1 MFYTGYMY
9 LWQTVSKLC
18 SSFFFFAVTNF
29 SRFFFIVFLSQES
42 TGSLCLFCVEV
53 CKVEIMFF
61 PRNIHVAINLLQKLP
76 FARNLTKGILD
87 SCLNHCFCTLL
98 AKWEFNLANM
108 EYKLTNLAD
117 IFHDETHCKGEAQHF
132 FPSSSANVQ

>member
-1 MFYTGYMY
+1 MANSVKALLKF
-9 LWQTVSKLC
+9 LFLC
-18 SSFFFFAVTNF
+18 SHKFFTFFFY
-29 SRFFFIVFLSQES
+29 SFLIPREY
-42 TGSLCLFCVEV
+42 GSLCVFCVEV

-132 FPSSSANVQ
+132 FPSSPANVQ

>member
-1 MFYTGYMY
+1 MANSVKALLKF
-9 LWQTVSKLC
+9 LFLC
-18 SSFFFFAVTNF
+18 SHKFFT
-29 SRFFFIVFLSQES
+29 FFFIVFLSQES
-42 TGSLCLFCVEV
+42 MGSLCLFCVEV

-61 PRNIHVAINLLQKLP
+61 RRNIHVAINLLQKLP
-76 FARNLTKGILD
+76 FARHLTKGILD

-132 FPSSSANVQ
+132 FPSSPANVQ